1 MLKSPEYPP
10 IEFEERQ
17 TETDALSAIRLG
29 LIQEYEKKKA
39 DFNDHFNSLLQREI
53 HPALHH
59 FLDQVRAQGHHLEL
73 DAATFERFQF
83 FLHRSYSVRMAGRS
97 SPVVFTFA
105 ANYDHRKIF
114 VYTEYNASTTINVY
128 DPAQINEPLLERIV
142 LKGLGKI
149 VAHDLS

>member
-1 MLKSPEYPP
+1 MLKTPEYPP

-17 TETDALSAIRLG
+17 TDALSIIRDE
-29 LIQEYEKKKA
+29 LIREYEKKKSA
-39 DFNDHFNSLLQREI
+39 FNDHFNALLSKEI
-53 HPALHH
+53 HPSLHH
-59 FLDQVRAQGHHLEL
+59 FLDQVRGQGHNLEL
-73 DAATFERFQF
+73 DAATQFRFDH
-83 FLHRSYSVRMAGRS
+83 FLHRSYSVRLLGRV
-97 SPVVFTFA
+97 VVFTFA

-149 VAHDLS
+149 VES